1 MDKDRSGEVSF
12 KEMYSYLRQGAAATL
27 DSMRLAAAAAKRRSR
42 PAKKH
47 GHSIA
52 SALEGAVEEEE
63 PDEAD
68 VGQECVPLPH
78 NEDEDAQIAPACTAS
93 VTSVEDE
100 HHSERAPKMNLSDA
114 ALADDGSAPPSEQG
128 RADDELV
135 ATRKPLSRYV
145 SYRGVPEAKHDDGDT
160 EDPPGPASAG
170 GPASGDHAG
179 TSTADDRRKRL
190 LELKALMEEGLID
203 AEDFQAQKSRI
214 LGQI

>member
-100 HHSERAPKMNLSDA
+100 HHSERAPKMNLSDEVDLEDYVSRPDKISA
-114 ALADDGSAPPSEQG
+114 ADI
-128 RADDELV
+128 RAICQEAGLQAVRKNRYVVMPKDFEKGYKSSV
-135 ATRKPLSRYV
+135 RKP
-145 SYRGVPEAKHDDGDT
+145 GD
-160 EDPPGPASAG
+160 EFS
-170 GPASGDHAG
+170 
-179 TSTADDRRKRL
+179 
-190 LELKALMEEGLID
+190 
-203 AEDFQAQKSRI
+203 FYQ
-214 LGQI
+214 